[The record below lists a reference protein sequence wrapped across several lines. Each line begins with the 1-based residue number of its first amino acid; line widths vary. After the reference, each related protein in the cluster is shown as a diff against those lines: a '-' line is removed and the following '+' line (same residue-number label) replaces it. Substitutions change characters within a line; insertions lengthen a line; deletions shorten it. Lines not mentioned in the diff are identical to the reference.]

1 MRTKTSSNIEYDI
14 GEINRENKE
23 IENQLKELLKKNKI
37 LNNSSENKKKIG
49 KFILPLM
56 RGNRILSIENR
67 IKYYRILHKYIVS
80 RNKYENNCLRL
91 YKYTNSD
98 YPIYRIGNRIIL
110 DKQIGSDSKY
120 GSVFLSHY
128 RLNNKKLG
136 KLFTFATKISDGSR
150 NNNITEYNVLKDLTS
165 IVIKQECPHFPIS
178 FGKLTCNAQN
188 IRDIKSTYLSDKSP
202 SFIKQ
207 NTSSFKSFL
216 DNLPENINNKS
227 SILITLNEIAD
238 NDAHNFVKTYY
249 NNDKIIWNAL
259 VQIMLSI
266 MFFHKYINAHHR
278 DTHYGNFLYHK
289 VKPGGYFHYNIYGQD
304 FYLENIGFL
313 WVIWDFGLIQPFSNS
328 NLINNNKYGYGDPNT
343 LIIIDYVKIIRSGFR
358 HRNVDGDISNK
369 YMFSSDINTFITILY
384 DELLQSNFIS
394 STDIRQ
400 LPNLDKE
407 LLRVLVNYSSTNNT
421 FKTNIKSSDVIINAN
436 KPYII

>member
-1 MRTKTSSNIEYDI
+1 
-14 GEINRENKE
+14 
-23 IENQLKELLKKNKI
+23 
-37 LNNSSENKKKIG
+37 
-49 KFILPLM
+49 
-56 RGNRILSIENR
+56 
-67 IKYYRILHKYIVS
+67 
-80 RNKYENNCLRL
+80 
-91 YKYTNSD
+91 
-98 YPIYRIGNRIIL
+98 
-110 DKQIGSDSKY
+110 
-120 GSVFLSHY
+120 
-128 RLNNKKLG
+128 
-136 KLFTFATKISDGSR
+136 
-150 NNNITEYNVLKDLTS
+150 
-165 IVIKQECPHFPIS
+165 
-178 FGKLTCNAQN
+178 
-188 IRDIKSTYLSDKSP
+188 
-202 SFIKQ
+202 
-207 NTSSFKSFL
+207 
-216 DNLPENINNKS
+216 
-227 SILITLNEIAD
+227 
-238 NDAHNFVKTYY
+238 
-249 NNDKIIWNAL
+249 
-259 VQIMLSI
+259 

-278 DTHYGNFLYHK
+278 DAHAGNFLYHK

-394 STDIRQ
+394 NTDIRQ

-407 LLRVLVNYSSTNNT
+407 LLRVLVNYSPSNNT